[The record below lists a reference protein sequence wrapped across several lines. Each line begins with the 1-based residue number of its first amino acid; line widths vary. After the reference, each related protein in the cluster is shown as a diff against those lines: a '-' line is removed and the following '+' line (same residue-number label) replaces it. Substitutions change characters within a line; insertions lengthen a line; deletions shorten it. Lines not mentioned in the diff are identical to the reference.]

1 MEACPSITLAIKD
14 VIVPWRDFENKIAIC
29 AEAEGKVKPTMPEA
43 LPTPLIE
50 YVKGDKQKQ
59 V

>member
-1 MEACPSITLAIKD
+1 MEACPSIILAVKD
-14 VIVPWRDFENKIAIC
+14 IVVLWRDFKNKVAIY
-29 AEAEGKVKPTMPEA
+29 AKAEGKVKPTMPEA

-50 YVKGDKQKQ
+50 YIKGDKQKQ